1 MCQHQTWEVS
11 GMIYYHDISLYI
23 VHAPLHSY
31 PTLCTET
38 TVIFLCASAEYNETY
53 VLRYFCFWW
62 NLRRLCYNCSVIVI
76 VGWFGRS
83 AEPHRR
89 GQCSAMIGYAAFSVR
104 RITFRVW
111 YYHQDLQQRSL
122 NVRYDFSII
131 SVATLEVL
139 QIKLFVG
146 SNDSSALPEDTVFIS
161 LWSGGK

>member
-1 MCQHQTWEVS
+1 MRPSFSSKLLRSMRAFVFTTYDVSAPDLRGVS

-131 SVATLEVL
+131 SVATL
-139 QIKLFVG
+139 
-146 SNDSSALPEDTVFIS
+146 
-161 LWSGGK
+161 

>member
-89 GQCSAMIGYAAFSVR
+89 GQCSAMIGYAAFRKKNNIPCMILDV
-104 RITFRVW
+104 
-111 YYHQDLQQRSL
+111 QRSSAKIFEHK
-122 NVRYDFSII
+122 VWFFHHFSGH
-131 SVATLEVL
+131 SLERAN
-139 QIKLFVG
+139 QTICGQSDTRTPIRTIPTYIFV
-146 SNDSSALPEDTVFIS
+146 
-161 LWSGGK
+161 